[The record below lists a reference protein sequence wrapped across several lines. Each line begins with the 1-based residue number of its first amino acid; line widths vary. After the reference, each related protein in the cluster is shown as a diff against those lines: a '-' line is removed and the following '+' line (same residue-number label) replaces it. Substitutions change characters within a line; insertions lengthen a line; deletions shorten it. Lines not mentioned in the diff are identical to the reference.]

1 MKVIIRESRLMD
13 LAVKFVN
20 NKFPDLIEEPTP
32 RDTVISYINPINNTT
47 VFVYDEEDG
56 VVMFYGDIYSALNNM
71 FGMSEKEV
79 KQVLREWLYT
89 YYGFNASRVLL
100 FLK

>member
-20 NKFPDLIEEPTP
+20 SKFPDLIEESVP
-32 RDTVISYINPINNTT
+32 RDNAIAYINPINNTH

-56 VVMFYGDIYSALNNM
+56 AVIFYGDIYSKLNDM
-71 FGMSEKEV
+71 FGMSEKDA

-89 YYGFNASRVLL
+89 YYGFNASRIFLVL
-100 FLK
+100 K